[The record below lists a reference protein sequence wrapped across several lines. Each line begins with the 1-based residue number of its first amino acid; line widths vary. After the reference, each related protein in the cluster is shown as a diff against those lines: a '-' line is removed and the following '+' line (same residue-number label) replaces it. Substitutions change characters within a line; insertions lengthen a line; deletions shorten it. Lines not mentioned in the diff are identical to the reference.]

1 MRNFFIGLGVILGIS
16 LSIVG
21 LKYLLNTGLGIS
33 EDSIGTIFFVFM
45 VLAISKPFGELTVS
59 VFKLNKST

>member
-21 LKYLLNTGLGIS
+21 LKYLTTA
-33 EDSIGTIFFVFM
+33 EQFY
-45 VLAISKPFGELTVS
+45 APRELYVDPRYGQ
-59 VFKLNKST
+59 